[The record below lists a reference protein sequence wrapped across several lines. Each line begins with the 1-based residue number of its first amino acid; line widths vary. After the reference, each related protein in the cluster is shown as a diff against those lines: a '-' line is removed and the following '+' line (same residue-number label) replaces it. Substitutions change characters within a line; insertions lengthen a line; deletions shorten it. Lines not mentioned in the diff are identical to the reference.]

1 MSEQQLSS
9 EQAQAK
15 RQAAIEYH
23 RKWRKSNPEKAKS
36 YHLKDRDARNK
47 KARERYHTKWKH
59 DPEYIA
65 NQRANHKNW
74 RKDPLNRLRVN
85 MSGRLNKAL
94 VTGRCTM
101 DLVGCSLDDL
111 RKHLEAQFTIGM
123 TWDNYGDWHVDHV
136 VPLCSA
142 DTEEKLYELCHYT
155 NLQPLW
161 AADNISKGGY

>member
-1 MSEQQLSS
+1 
-9 EQAQAK
+9 
-15 RQAAIEYH
+15 
-23 RKWRKSNPEKAKS
+23 
-36 YHLKDRDARNK
+36 
-47 KARERYHTKWKH
+47 
-59 DPEYIA
+59 
-65 NQRANHKNW
+65 
-74 RKDPLNRLRVN
+74 
-85 MSGRLNKAL
+85 
-94 VTGRCTM
+94 M